1 VKLFYSPPSPFARKC
16 RIVVRER
23 NLMARVEEI
32 AVMPTAGDD
41 QLGKVNPLMQA
52 PALLDDAGVAWND
65 SPLICQYLDT
75 LGEGPRLI
83 PDGDARWAVLRRE
96 VIADGASEMGV
107 KIRLESVRPESER
120 SKNWIERWRG
130 GLIRSLDAAESAGP
144 DKPSLDIASIATV
157 CALTWF
163 DLRFADIGWREGRP
177 KLTAL
182 QAELEKRPSFRE
194 TAPA

>member
-23 NLMARVEEI
+23 NLLSRVEEI
-32 AVMPTAGDD
+32 VVMPTAGDA

-52 PALLDDAGVAWND
+52 PALLDDAGIAWND

-75 LGEGPRLI
+75 LGEGPRLL

-107 KIRLESVRPESER
+107 KARLESVRPEGER
-120 SKNWIERWRG
+120 SQSWIERWRA
-130 GLIRSLDAAESAGP
+130 GLIRSLDAAEAASP
-144 DKPSLDIASIATV
+144 DTPNLDIASIATV

>member
-23 NLMARVEEI
+23 NLLGRVEEI

-83 PDGDARWAVLRRE
+83 SEGDARWAVLRRE

-107 KIRLESVRPESER
+107 KIRLESVRPEGER

-130 GLIRSLDAAESAGP
+130 GLIRSLDAAESAAP
-144 DKPSLDIASIATV
+144 DKPYLDVASIATV

-163 DLRFADIGWREGRP
+163 DLRFADLGWRDGRP
-177 KLTAL
+177 KLAAL